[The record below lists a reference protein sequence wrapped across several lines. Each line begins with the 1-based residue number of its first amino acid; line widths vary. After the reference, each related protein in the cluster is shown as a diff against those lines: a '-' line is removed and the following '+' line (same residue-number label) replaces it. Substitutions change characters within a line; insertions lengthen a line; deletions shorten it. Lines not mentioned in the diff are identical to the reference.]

1 MRVLV
6 LGAGLVG
13 VATAYELAKEGHEV
27 TVLDRHPE
35 PASETSFAN
44 AGLVAPGHAFA
55 WGSPAAPKVL
65 LKSLF
70 DKDQALRLRFSLD
83 PALWRFSW
91 RFLKQCTA
99 ERARINTLR
108 KIRLCLY
115 SQACLQ
121 QVKAE
126 SGVSYDGKEGGLLYL
141 YRTQET
147 FDAAM
152 IKSRILQEGGITLR
166 ALNRDETVTLDPAL
180 EPRKDRVA
188 GSLFVESDESGDAC
202 LFTRGLA
209 RYAGEKHG
217 VVFQPGTTIQRIAVK
232 GGRVEKL
239 VTDKGDFAAEAYVMA
254 LGAEAP
260 ALAAPIGL
268 AIPTYP
274 VKGYSMTI
282 PVAGRNGVPARGG
295 VDEDNLMAYCPMG
308 ERVRFTS
315 TAEFSGYDTS
325 FRPSDFTAMTAKARE
340 LYPEAGDYD
349 DPSYWACLRPM
360 TPEGAPIYGGC
371 RYENLWLN
379 LGQGHM
385 GWTMAWAS
393 ARITAD
399 LMAGRKPE
407 IPLDGM
413 TLENRV

>member
-1 MRVLV
+1 MRVLIM
-6 LGAGLVG
+6 GAGLVG
-13 VATAYELAKEGHEV
+13 VATAYQLAKEGHEV
-27 TVLDRHPE
+27 TVLDRHPA

-55 WGSPAAPKVL
+55 WGSPAAPKIL

-70 DKDQALRLRFSLD
+70 DKDQALRVRLSPD
-83 PALWRFSW
+83 PRMWQFFW

-121 QVKAE
+121 ELKTE
-126 SGVSYDGKEGGLLYL
+126 SGIAYDGQEGGLLYL
-141 YRTQET
+141 YRSQQS
-147 FDAAM
+147 FDAAAL
-152 IKSRILQEGGITLR
+152 KSKILRDGGVTVRVLD
-166 ALNRDETVTLDPAL
+166 RDGTVALDPAL
-180 EPRKDRVA
+180 APRRDRIA
-188 GSLFVESDESGDAC
+188 GALFVESDESGDAC

-209 RYAGEKHG
+209 RLAGERYG
-217 VVFQPGTTIQRIAVK
+217 VVFEPDTTIQRIAIA
-232 GGRVEKL
+232 GGHVEKVL
-239 VTDKGDFAAEAYVMA
+239 TDRGDFAAEAYVMA
-254 LGAEAP
+254 LGAQAP

-268 AIPTYP
+268 SIPTYP

-282 PVAGRNGVPARGG
+282 PVAGRSGVPARGG
-295 VDEDNLMAYCPMG
+295 VDEDNLLAFCPMG

-315 TAEFSGYDTS
+315 TAEFSGYDTTH
-325 FRPSDFTAMTAKARE
+325 RPSDFTAMIAKARD
-340 LYPEAGDYD
+340 LYPEAGDYN

-399 LMAGRKPE
+399 LMAGRRPE

-413 TLENRV
+413 TLDNRA